1 MDQGVAG
8 LLGAAV
14 GGAIGVIG
22 TVSAA
27 WLAGRGQRRSQ
38 HEQWLRQVRR
48 DAYVHF
54 VACLHRVER
63 VVQQTDDAARVEGRP
78 VPDGWPEEM
87 MQASEALSAVM
98 LEGPDEIYELALGAF
113 HLAQEW
119 WYALQYEYGN
129 PSPEDTYHQ
138 TPSTD
143 IGAATEMF
151 LQAASRILRASDQ
164 GLLPAPPRT

>member
-48 DAYVHF
+48 DAYAHF
-54 VACLHRVER
+54 VACLQRVER
-63 VVQQTDDAARVEGRP
+63 VVEQTGEAARVEGRP
-78 VPDGWPEEM
+78 VPRWPEEM
-87 MQASEALSAVM
+87 TQAGEALSVVL
-98 LEGPDEIYELALGAF
+98 LEGPDEIYQRALEVF
-113 HLAQEW
+113 RLAQEW
-119 WYALQYEYGN
+119 WYAMRYEYGN
-129 PSPEDTYHQ
+129 PSPGDTYHGY
-138 TPSTD
+138 PSTD
-143 IGAATEMF
+143 IGAATEIF
-151 LQAASRILRASDQ
+151 LQAASRVLRASDQ
-164 GLLPAPPRT
+164 GLLSAPPRT

>member
-48 DAYVHF
+48 DAYAHF

-63 VVQQTDDAARVEGRP
+63 VVGETSNAALQGRP

-87 MQASEALSAVM
+87 TQAGEALSAVM
-98 LEGPDEIYELALGAF
+98 LEGPDEIYELALEVF

-119 WYALQYEYGN
+119 WYALRYEHGD
-129 PSPEDTYHQ
+129 PSPGDTYHDY
-138 TPSTD
+138 PSTD

-151 LQAASRILRASDQ
+151 LQAASRVLRASDQ
-164 GLLPAPPRT
+164 GLLSAPPRR

>member
-54 VACLHRVER
+54 VACLHRVGR
-63 VVQQTDDAARVEGRP
+63 VVQQTGEAARVEGRP

-87 MQASEALSAVM
+87 TQASEALSAVM
-98 LEGPDEIYELALGAF
+98 LEGPDEIYELALEVF
-113 HLAQEW
+113 HLVQEW
-119 WYALQYEYGN
+119 WYALQYEYRD
-129 PSPEDTYHQ
+129 PSPEDTYHDY
-138 TPSTD
+138 PSTD

-151 LQAASRILRASDQ
+151 LLAASRVLRASDQ
-164 GLLPAPPRT
+164 GLQSAPPRT

>member
-48 DAYVHF
+48 DSYAHF
-54 VACLHRVER
+54 AACIDRVER
-63 VVQQTDDAARVEGRP
+63 VVTETGNAARLQGRP
-78 VPDGWPEEM
+78 VPDGWPEEL
-87 MQASEALSAVM
+87 MQASQALSAVM
-98 LEGPDEIYELALGAF
+98 LEGPDEIYERALGVF

-119 WYALQYEYGN
+119 WYALQYEFRD
-129 PSPEDTYHQ
+129 PSPGDSHFRE
-138 TPSTD
+138 PSTD

-151 LQAASRILRASDQ
+151 LQAASRVLRASDQ
-164 GLLPAPPRT
+164 GLLSAPPRT